1 MFLWFCVSSIVGIA
15 LIFRSPY
22 LDYRLLAVG
31 SILPLLET
39 LAGFQWVFHTL
50 FFGVFVLMLIML
62 LGKGRRK
69 IQRKLLPIPIGLL
82 THLILDG
89 TWTQKE
95 IFWWP
100 LTGRDLMGAEV
111 SRLEFSFMPAGI
123 ILEMLGILF
132 ALYGF
137 KKFALS
143 EQVNRVAFIKR
154 GHLLAV
160 GGN

>member
-1 MFLWFCVSSIVGIA
+1 
-15 LIFRSPY
+15 
-22 LDYRLLAVG
+22 
-31 SILPLLET
+31 
-39 LAGFQWVFHTL
+39 
-50 FFGVFVLMLIML
+50 
-62 LGKGRRK
+62 
-69 IQRKLLPIPIGLL
+69 
-82 THLILDG
+82 
-89 TWTQKE
+89 
-95 IFWWP
+95 
-100 LTGRDLMGAEV
+100 
-111 SRLEFSFMPAGI
+111 MPAGI